1 MTKTYLRT
9 CCFSGEIIKQ
19 FLTGAN
25 EVKQND
31 SQESILQPPNLW
43 HEHERLNIKIEHFA
57 DAPMHM
63 LFLGVTK
70 HYWRMLNDYLGTR
83 ILLFEYLV
91 ESYLNISSLAEISLL
106 IGVQLLILQMVTF

>member
-1 MTKTYLRT
+1 MKGRKSWKGIRVKPLFFKDTSNYFSLLNLR
-9 CCFSGEIIKQ
+9 SLI
-19 FLTGAN
+19 
-25 EVKQND
+25 
-31 SQESILQPPNLW
+31 
-43 HEHERLNIKIEHFA
+43 ERFDIKIEYFA
-57 DAPMHM
+57 YAPMHM

-70 HYWRMLNDYLGTR
+70 HLLAHVERLFGIR